1 MAFILKL
8 TGDYLLPA
16 IRCDCCG
23 GEVTS
28 TGFHLSRLT
37 PDLVVAVEQ
46 ATYQVCGEACY
57 EDFVSARPL
66 DEEWFALP
74 IDAYLA
80 NLVRSLDIDADDVL
94 ERERAVSA
102 AEHTRHEAP
111 D

>member
-1 MAFILKL
+1 MAFTLKL

-16 IRCDCCG
+16 ISCDCCG
-23 GEVTS
+23 GAVTS
-28 TGFHLSRLT
+28 SGFHLSRLT
-37 PDLVVAVEQ
+37 PDRAYAVDHPT
-46 ATYQVCGEACY
+46 AQVCSEACY
-57 EDFVSARPL
+57 EDFVSTQPL
-66 DEEWFALP
+66 DDEWFAIP

-80 NLVRSLDIDADDVL
+80 NLVLALDIDVEDVL